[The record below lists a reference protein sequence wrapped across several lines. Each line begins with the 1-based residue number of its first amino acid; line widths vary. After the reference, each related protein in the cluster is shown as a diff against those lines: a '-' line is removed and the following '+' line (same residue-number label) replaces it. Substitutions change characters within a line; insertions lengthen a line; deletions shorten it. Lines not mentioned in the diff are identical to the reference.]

1 MQDDFVANLRL
12 LCGFYPSIAEVCR
25 RLEINRSQFN
35 RYLSGR
41 FRPRHSVLRHMCV
54 LFGVEEH
61 ELFLPHDV
69 FCKLVQGDGEE
80 ANRFPITPEWPEGF
94 FPQGKEGMNKYLG
107 NYFEYYYSMSR
118 PGHLIRTLVSIEERE
133 YGMVY
138 QRTEKMRSRPGS
150 RICHNRYQGLAFRL
164 ADRLFLIDYEMI
176 NGNEITQTILF
187 PSFQSRLSYL
197 TGLRLGVADNSE
209 RMPCCVRVVY
219 EKLTDKINVRSA
231 LSACGLISDNDPSL
245 DTEICRNV
253 QNDIGLK
260 EHQFRARHSS
270 EFSNNS

>member
-41 FRPRHSVLRHMCV
+41 FCPRHSVLRRMCV

-61 ELFLPHDV
+61 ELFLPHDD
-69 FCKLVQGDGEE
+69 FCKIVQGDRGET
-80 ANRFPITPEWPEGF
+80 NQFSITPKWPEGF
-94 FPQGKEGMNKYLG
+94 FPQSKEGMDKYLG
-107 NYFEYYYSMSR
+107 HYFEYYYSMSR

-138 QRTEKMRSRPGS
+138 QRTERMRVQSGS

-164 ADRLFLIDYEMI
+164 SDRLFLLDSEII

-187 PSFQSRLSYL
+187 PSFQSQLSYL

-219 EKLTDKINVRSA
+219 EKLTDSTSVRSA
-231 LSACGLISDNDPSL
+231 LSMCGLFSENDSSIDP
-245 DTEICRNV
+245 EICRNV
-253 QNDIGLK
+253 YNDIGLN
-260 EHQFRARHSS
+260 EHQFRARHKS
-270 EFSNNS
+270 

>member
-12 LCGFYPSIAEVCR
+12 LCGFYSSIAEVCR

-41 FRPRHSVLRHMCV
+41 FRPRHSVLRRMCV

-61 ELFLPHDV
+61 ELFLPHDS
-69 FCKLVQGDGEE
+69 FCKLVQGDRGE
-80 ANRFPITPEWPEGF
+80 ATHFSLNPEWPEGF
-94 FPQGKEGMNKYLG
+94 FPQGKEGMHKYLG
-107 NYFEYYYSMSR
+107 HYFEYYYSMSR

-138 QRTEKMRSRPGS
+138 QRTERMRVLPGS
-150 RICHNRYQGLAFRL
+150 KICHNRYQGLAFRL
-164 ADRLFLIDYEMI
+164 ADRLFLIDYEKI

-187 PSFQSRLSYL
+187 PSFQSKLSYL
-197 TGLRLGVADNSE
+197 SGLRLGVADNSE

-219 EKLTDKINVRSA
+219 EKLKENINFRSA
-231 LSACGLISDNDPSL
+231 LSMCGLVTENDTSL
-245 DTEICRNV
+245 DPELYKKVRNEIDLN
-253 QNDIGLK
+253 
-260 EHQFRARHSS
+260 EHQFRARY
-270 EFSNNS
+270 